1 MPKFKYTRELTV
13 GDVVKALN
21 GSVVEII
28 SIHSITEDPRLFAIS
43 YFDRTTQTTEFTYE
57 HGNVRNEL
65 AGA

>member
-1 MPKFKYTRELTV
+1 MTKFKYTRELAA

-28 SIHSITEDPRLFAIS
+28 SIHSITEDPTLFAIS
-43 YFDRTTQTTEFTYE
+43 YFDRTTETDEFVYE

-65 AGA
+65 VGA